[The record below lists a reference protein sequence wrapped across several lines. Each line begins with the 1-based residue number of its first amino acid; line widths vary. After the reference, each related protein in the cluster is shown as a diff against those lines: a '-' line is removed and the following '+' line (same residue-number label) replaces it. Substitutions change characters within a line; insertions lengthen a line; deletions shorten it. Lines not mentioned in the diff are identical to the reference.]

1 MSIIDDLMTKARG
14 AGGRIVLPEGG
25 DVRVVAAARELAA
38 KDLARPILLGT
49 DGNPGKGI
57 ETLSPKGDRRFDQY
71 VDALVANSRHN
82 ENEASALLEHPLY
95 FAGMMV
101 HMGDAE
107 GLVAGA
113 ANPTADV
120 LRAGLKTVGLAEGI
134 RRMSSFFLMV
144 VPDVAGTGSQSGPRS
159 FIFADCAVN
168 VDPGPEDLAD
178 IAIASANTA
187 ATWLGETPRV
197 AMLSFS
203 SRGSAQHEHIE
214 KVTKAVAIAK
224 QRAPD
229 LAIDGEFQLDTAI
242 VPAVAR
248 RKVPE
253 GSAVAGQANVL
264 IFPDL
269 DAANIGYKLTQYM
282 GNAQAIGPFL
292 QGFAKPVCDLSRG
305 ASVEDIVSASA
316 ITLAM
321 GG

>member
-1 MSIIDDLMTKARG
+1 
-14 AGGRIVLPEGG
+14 
-25 DVRVVAAARELAA
+25 
-38 KDLARPILLGT
+38 LLGT

-57 ETLSPKGDRRFDQY
+57 ETLSPKDDRRFDQY

-82 ENEASALLEHPLY
+82 ENEASALLENPLY

-168 VDPGPEDLAD
+168 IDPGPEDLAD

-316 ITLAM
+316 ITMAM